1 MSRRLRRREG
11 SAERR
16 TVSDEKKWR
25 NENASLHS
33 RRDTARLTS
42 PPPEASRGA
51 RERGAGVFPRTS
63 AANRRGRRVMDTRA
77 FRARSDREDA
87 CGGTRDRGVPVVAR
101 RCARARVGEARSP
114 ATPTRFSDAEKSA
127 LISKKREFYDSVGFA
142 PGSLGGDAL
151 ARHHGAG
158 GERHHGGVR
167 GHCCEREV
175 CWVCVRVEVG
185 KSRRRLDC
193 KGAKSNQIFP
203 SPAEVAAAERAA
215 GKSQVRR
222 SEIRNSRNLTRVPQ
236 KEAKSAAL
244 FSLGRAPHPGAPD
257 GVA

>member
-1 MSRRLRRREG
+1 M
-11 SAERR
+11 
-16 TVSDEKKWR
+16 SDEKKWR

-33 RRDTARLTS
+33 RRDTARLPS

-193 KGAKSNQIFP
+193 KKAGRKAQRDISISRGSRRRRTRCRQITT
-203 SPAEVAAAERAA
+203 SP
-215 GKSQVRR
+215 VRDP
-222 SEIRNSRNLTRVPQ
+222 NSRNLTRVPQ

>member
-1 MSRRLRRREG
+1 
-11 SAERR
+11 
-16 TVSDEKKWR
+16 
-25 NENASLHS
+25 
-33 RRDTARLTS
+33 
-42 PPPEASRGA
+42 
-51 RERGAGVFPRTS
+51 
-63 AANRRGRRVMDTRA
+63 
-77 FRARSDREDA
+77 
-87 CGGTRDRGVPVVAR
+87 
-101 RCARARVGEARSP
+101 
-114 ATPTRFSDAEKSA
+114 
-127 LISKKREFYDSVGFA
+127 
-142 PGSLGGDAL
+142 
-151 ARHHGAG
+151 
-158 GERHHGGVR
+158 VR

-215 GKSQVRR
+215 GKSLQVRR